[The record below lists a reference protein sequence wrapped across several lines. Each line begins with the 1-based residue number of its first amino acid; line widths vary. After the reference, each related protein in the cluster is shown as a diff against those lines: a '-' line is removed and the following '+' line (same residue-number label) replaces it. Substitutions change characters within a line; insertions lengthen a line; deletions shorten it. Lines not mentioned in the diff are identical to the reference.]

1 MEYHDK
7 YEYNDNVGKVDYDTM
22 DPFANDYKFD
32 LKDRQ
37 KTGDIDM
44 FGQQAISQ
52 TFRPGSRKNSNK
64 TNSRAN
70 NSPRNNN
77 SRMNRRNTLGLSRGM
92 H

>member
-44 FGQQAISQ
+44 FGQ
-52 TFRPGSRKNSNK
+52 
-64 TNSRAN
+64 
-70 NSPRNNN
+70 
-77 SRMNRRNTLGLSRGM
+77 
-92 H
+92 